1 MYVEAAGYVSSEY
14 HFFFVA
20 RVLNFRPNLDK
31 RVFCMAKKILVVE
44 DDFDT
49 RYILSLILK
58 TEGYEVITAADG
70 ECALAV
76 AGQERPDL
84 IITDISMPR
93 LNGIELTRKI
103 RLKQEMAQLPI
114 LAITAYGAVTMK
126 NAIAAGASAC
136 ARKPLVFK
144 DFLPMIKSLLA

>member
-1 MYVEAAGYVSSEY
+1 MYVVVGVYVSSEY
-14 HFFFVA
+14 HFFFAA

-31 RVFCMAKKILVVE
+31 RVTCMAKKILVVE

-49 RYILSLILK
+49 RYVLSLILK

-76 AGQERPDL
+76 AGQEKPDL

-103 RLKQEMAQLPI
+103 RLKQEMAQMPI

-126 NAIAAGASAC
+126 KAIAAGASAC

>member
-1 MYVEAAGYVSSEY
+1 
-14 HFFFVA
+14 
-20 RVLNFRPNLDK
+20 
-31 RVFCMAKKILVVE
+31 MAKKILIVE

-76 AGQERPDL
+76 AGEQRPDL

-93 LNGIELTRKI
+93 VNGIELTRRI
-103 RLKQEMAQLPI
+103 RLKQEMAEMPI

-126 NAIAAGASAC
+126 SAIAAGASAC

-144 DFLPMIKSLLA
+144 DFLPMIKGLLA